1 MLKYE
6 KLQIEGGIN
15 VPKVT
20 IQQLQKMKAEREKI
34 SMITAYDYPSAR
46 FVDKAGIEIILVG
59 DSLAMTV
66 MGLDSTVPVTME
78 EMVHHT
84 KAVVRGVENA
94 MVIGDLPFGSYNQ
107 SKEQAIA
114 NATRLMK
121 EGGCDAVKLEGGVE
135 MAEITKAI
143 VDAGIPVMGHI
154 GLTPQTISKLGGF
167 KVQGKGAQEAE
178 KLLKSA
184 LALQEA
190 GIFSIVLECVPEE
203 VGRLVTEK
211 LSIPTI
217 GIGGGRYCDG
227 QVLVFHD
234 TLGLFEKF
242 LPKFVKRYRN
252 LGEEIV
258 KALEEYKQEVKEE
271 KFPGSEHVFGGVTEE
286 ELKRLY

>member
-1 MLKYE
+1 
-6 KLQIEGGIN
+6 
-15 VPKVT
+15 VSKVT

-78 EMVHHT
+78 EMIHHT
-84 KAVVRGVENA
+84 KAVVCGVENA

-178 KLLKSA
+178 KLLKGA

-203 VGRLVTEK
+203 VGRLITEK

-271 KFPGSEHVFGGVTEE
+271 KFPGPEHVFGGVTEE

>member
-1 MLKYE
+1 MS
-6 KLQIEGGIN
+6 
-15 VPKVT
+15 KVT

-178 KLLKSA
+178 KLLKGA

-258 KALEEYKQEVKEE
+258 KALEEYKQEVKEG
-271 KFPGSEHVFGGVTEE
+271 KFPGPEHVFGGVTEE

>member
-6 KLQIEGGIN
+6 KLQVEGGID
-15 VPKVT
+15 VSKVT

-34 SMITAYDYPSAR
+34 SMITAYDYPTAR

-78 EMVHHT
+78 EMIHHT
-84 KAVVRGVENA
+84 KAVMRGVENA

-184 LALQEA
+184 LTLQEA

-258 KALEEYKQEVKEE
+258 KALDEYKQEVKEG
-271 KFPGSEHVFGGVTEE
+271 KFPGPEHVFGGVTEE